1 MGSKEDFSIEDAF
14 KRLEEISGLLSAPGT
29 SLKDSL
35 SLYTEGVE
43 LVKKCEKSL
52 EGVEKEMKILTAE
65 DDNV

>member
-43 LVKKCEKSL
+43 LVKKCEKS
-52 EGVEKEMKILTAE
+52 
-65 DDNV
+65 